1 MKKGF
6 AVLGMIMVVVAITYT
21 AFDWQNIRENTT
33 QEIVSL
39 VNGTKIE
46 LNAEEASLPIA
57 QGEKKVVITDLGM
70 V

>member
-6 AVLGMIMVVVAITYT
+6 AVLGMFMVVVAITYT

>member
-6 AVLGMIMVVVAITYT
+6 ALLGMVIVVVGITYS
-21 AFDWQNIRENTT
+21 AFDWQNIRDNTT
-33 QEIVSL
+33 QVIVSL

-46 LNAEEASLPIA
+46 LNAEEEDLPIA